1 MCVSNH
7 FISSSFIEIFCD
19 TCNSGHYARPGA
31 SLSVIVA
38 VLVSIIK
45 QHFLINE
52 FTAGISEYMYMYR
65 AVFLH
70 PLIVF

>member
-1 MCVSNH
+1 MGEEVTIDQLSCASNH
-7 FISSSFIEIFCD
+7 FISSSFCD

-45 QHFLINE
+45 QQFLITSKWSLCKSHE
-52 FTAGISEYMYMYR
+52 LTAYISE
-65 AVFLH
+65 
-70 PLIVF
+70 